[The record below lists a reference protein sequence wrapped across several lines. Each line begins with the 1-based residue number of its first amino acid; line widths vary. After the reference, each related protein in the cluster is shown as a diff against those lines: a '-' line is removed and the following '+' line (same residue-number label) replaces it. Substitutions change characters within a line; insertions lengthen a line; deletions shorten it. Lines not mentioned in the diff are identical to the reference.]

1 VDEHLWAPTPLDEAC
16 ALMEPFGGRWWVS
29 GGLALELFVG
39 RSWRDHDDTDIGI
52 LRRDAPH
59 LRDHFDDWDIH
70 VASLG
75 TLRPWGG
82 EPLHGERDGN
92 NLWCRP
98 SVTDPWVLDV
108 TLNAGNDECWISR
121 RDPSWTVPWSAAVL
135 STDSGVPYLSPDL
148 QLAFK
153 SKNPRPK
160 DHADAGKVIPE
171 LTGPMKEVLGHR
183 LPVEHPWQ
191 TLL

>member
-1 VDEHLWAPTPLDEAC
+1 MPLAEAC
-16 ALMEPFGGRWWVS
+16 RLMGSFDGRWWVG

-52 LRRDAPH
+52 LRDDVTLVREV
-59 LRDHFDDWDIH
+59 LDDWDIH
-70 VASLG
+70 VASRG
-75 TLRPWGG
+75 ILRSWHG
-82 EPLHGERDGN
+82 EPLLGARDEN

-98 SVTDPWVLDV
+98 SAAEPWALDL
-108 TLNAGNDECWISR
+108 TLNAGDDECWISR
-121 RDPSWTVPWSAAVL
+121 REPSWRVPWSTAVL
-135 STDSGVPYLSPDL
+135 STHSGVPYLSPDL

-160 DHADAGKVIPE
+160 DDADAREVVPE
-171 LTGPMKEVLGHR
+171 LTAAMREVLRQR
-183 LPVEHPWQ
+183 LPGEHPWQ